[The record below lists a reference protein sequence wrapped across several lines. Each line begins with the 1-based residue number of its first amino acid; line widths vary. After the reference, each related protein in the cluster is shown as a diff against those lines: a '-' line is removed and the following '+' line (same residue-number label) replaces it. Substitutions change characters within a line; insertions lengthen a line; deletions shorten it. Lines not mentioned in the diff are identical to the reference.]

1 MGHCY
6 SCLDNKN
13 GGTGGLNSISSR
25 KDKNRNVKELIGRI
39 DKEGGDA
46 PNKCK

>member
-6 SCLDNKN
+6 SCLDNNN
-13 GGTGGLNSISSR
+13 GGTGGPNSISSR

-39 DKEGGDA
+39 DNKGGDA
-46 PNKCK
+46 PIKCK